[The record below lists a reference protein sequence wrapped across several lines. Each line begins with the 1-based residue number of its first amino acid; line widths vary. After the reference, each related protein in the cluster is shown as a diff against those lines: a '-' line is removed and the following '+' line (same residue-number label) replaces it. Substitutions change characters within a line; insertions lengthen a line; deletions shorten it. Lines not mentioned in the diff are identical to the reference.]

1 MNKGI
6 WVGIFIAV
14 FAIVMVSISPAVAQ
28 IDEEDYAEYAEAFE
42 IFFANI
48 TTLGGLA
55 CSDGDVPK
63 FLNGEWSCASVDSSS
78 ISEVLK
84 LEPQSIAPVACT
96 VDNIGTIYLN
106 DGPDHDGV
114 CVCKEFGGGNH
125 QYLEISGFGVC

>member
-6 WVGIFIAV
+6 WAGIFIAV
-14 FAIVMVSISPAVAQ
+14 LAIVVVSISPAFAG
-28 IDEEDYAEYAEAFE
+28 EEEYEEYAEAFE
-42 IFFANI
+42 IFYASI

-78 ISEVLK
+78 ISEVMK

-96 VDNIGTIYLN
+96 VDNIGTLYLN
-106 DGPDHDGV
+106 DGLDYDGV
-114 CVCKEFGGGNH
+114 CVCAEFGGSP
-125 QYLEISGFGVC
+125 QYIEITGTGTC